1 MFPLIPLAI
10 CVSLNFFLGLIIL
23 NSFGRRF
30 KKFTHVFETG
40 NMVIFRGKWMNERR
54 ELNSLKG
61 GRWKLRWRDSRF
73 SRGPKNF
80 TLPLLDLVRYRT
92 RDEFSCRLLRRI
104 RILRHPFL
112 RMRLNIEKSYKNNNN
127 ILNGMKQMD
136 IKNCTSDE
144 IKDKEKEIMKFCF
157 NKVRVFTLWIKLCS
171 PI

>member
-1 MFPLIPLAI
+1 MVAVSKKLHMYLKTWSYFAENGWTRGENWILWRVVGGNWDGVTLDFPADRKILA
-10 CVSLNFFLGLIIL
+10 SL
-23 NSFGRRF
+23 
-30 KKFTHVFETG
+30 
-40 NMVIFRGKWMNERR
+40 
-54 ELNSLKG
+54 
-61 GRWKLRWRDSRF
+61 F
-73 SRGPKNF
+73 SIW
-80 TLPLLDLVRYRT
+80 VRYRI

-144 IKDKEKEIMKFCF
+144 IKDKGKEIMKFCF
-157 NKVRVFTLWIKLCS
+157 NKVQVFTLWIKLCS